1 MPTKAKGR
9 NGGDRPTL
17 KQACNR
23 KPTAI
28 RSSVNAPICR
38 MAMWGF
44 IPAGLA
50 MWMIERGGLT
60 DA

>member
-1 MPTKAKGR
+1 MTTKTKGR

-28 RSSVNAPICR
+28 RSSVKAAICR
-38 MAMWGF
+38 MAIWGF

-50 MWMIERGGLT
+50 MWMIERRGPT